1 MEVLAILRRAYPE
14 EFSKDEV
21 ARVRSRLEAAGW
33 KPESEED
40 ES

>member
-1 MEVLAILRRAYPE
+1 VPKREV
-14 EFSKDEV
+14 V

-33 KPESEED
+33 RPELDED